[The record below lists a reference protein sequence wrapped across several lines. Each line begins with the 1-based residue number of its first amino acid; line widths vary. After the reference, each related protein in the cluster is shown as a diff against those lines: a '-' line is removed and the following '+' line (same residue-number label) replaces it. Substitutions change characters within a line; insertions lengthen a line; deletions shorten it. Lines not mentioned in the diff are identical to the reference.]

1 MTEDCLPEGFRKI
14 KMNENCSSEIVRK
27 IKLIANYL
35 DYTHFKYPNENGLLS
50 KELIEIDDL
59 ASKVVDLIDFEEK
72 RKQDI
77 RTEEGKELEAKIL
90 NYKKEYEERKN
101 LRKDTGKISRIVM
114 TQLHEDNGCELRV
127 IAILRGKDDDFPDK
141 KQSLRDALIEHFED
155 LLKYKENPMYE
166 RILANIEHETF
177 KEEFNKKHK
186 EEN

>member
-1 MTEDCLPEGFRKI
+1 
-14 KMNENCSSEIVRK
+14 MNKEYSLEVIRK

-35 DYTHFKYPNENGLLS
+35 DYTHLKHPMEHLLLG
-50 KELIEIDDL
+50 KELLELDDL
-59 ASKVVDLIDFEEK
+59 ASKVIELVDFEEK
-72 RKQDI
+72 RKKDY

-101 LRKDTGKISRIVM
+101 LRKLSNKSSNIFSRIVI
-114 TQLHEDNGCELRV
+114 TQLHEDEGCELRV
-127 IAILRGKDDDFPDK
+127 SAILRGDDNDFPDR

-155 LLKYKENPMYE
+155 LIKYKENPMYQS
-166 RILANIEHETF
+166 ILSNIEHEIF